1 MNNHPDIY
9 RRGYQIETKLGHNR
23 TGGRVTYKAKNLNTK
38 QTVVIKQFQF
48 AQPGTSWIDYEAY
61 TKEIEVLISLISPN
75 IPRYLDS
82 FETATGFCLVQEY
95 KQAYSLAQLRHFT
108 PQEIK
113 EIALATLDV
122 LIYLQSAS
130 PLVIHRDL
138 KPENILVD
146 HSQPRNVYLVDFG
159 FAHQGNQD
167 VGVSSVVKGTLGFMP
182 PEQLFNRQLSEA
194 SDLYSLGVTLI
205 CLLTKTKSSEV
216 GNLIDETFRLKF
228 RSQLPEISW
237 QFGRWLEKM
246 VAPNPKK
253 RYPNARSAKA
263 ALENISVTDKAY
275 QIQLSEKLVKQIKSW
290 SVAIAPIT
298 KPATALCWIL
308 TLSAMASFNTYRTHS
323 PQQKLSSHSQIIN
336 PLSQLR
342 DTGKCP
348 GCYLPEANLQGA
360 NLQNAD
366 LEAAYLRKVNFEGAY
381 LRGANFQNAF
391 LKGANLEQTYLRAAN
406 FNNVKLEGA
415 NLQNANLGGV
425 NMQFANLGEAYLKS
439 ANLEFA
445 NLKSANLEKAN
456 LKSANLKGA
465 DLTNAYLEAASLKN
479 VQLENAYLLGA
490 KLKNA
495 QLDSADLANAELS
508 GADLENANLEGADLA
523 GADLTGTNLKNANL
537 WNANL
542 VGAKLKG
549 AILPDGTKHE

>member
-1 MNNHPDIY
+1 MSNYPDIY
-9 RRGYQIETKLGHNR
+9 SRGYQIESKLGHNR
-23 TGGRVTYKAKNLNTK
+23 AGGRVTYKATNLKTK

-48 AQPGTSWIDYEAY
+48 AQPGTSWMDYEAY
-61 TKEIEVLISLISPN
+61 TREIEVLISLVSPN

-82 FETATGFCLVQEY
+82 FETPTGFCLVQEY
-95 KQAYSLAQLRHFT
+95 KRAYSLAQLRHFT

-113 EIALATLDV
+113 EIALAVLDV
-122 LIYLQSAS
+122 LVYLQSVS
-130 PLVIHRDL
+130 PPVIHRDL

-216 GNLIDETFRLKF
+216 GNLIDEAYRFKF
-228 RSQLPEISW
+228 RSQLPEISG
-237 QFGRWLEKM
+237 QFVRWLEKM

-253 RYPNARSAKA
+253 RYPNAVAAKA
-263 ALENISVTDKAY
+263 ALKNIPVTDKGL
-275 QIQLSEKLVKQIKSW
+275 QLQLGEKLVKQIKTM
-290 SVAIAPIT
+290 SVAIA
-298 KPATALCWIL
+298 KPATTLCWIL
-308 TLSAMASFNTYRTHS
+308 TLSAIASFNTYRTHS
-323 PQQKLSSHSQIIN
+323 PQQKFTSHSQIIN

-348 GCYLPEANLQGA
+348 GCYLPEANLEGA

-366 LEAAYLRKVNFEGAY
+366 LEAAYLRRVNFEGAY
-381 LRGANFQNAF
+381 LRGANFRDAF

-406 FNNVKLEGA
+406 LNNVKLEGA

-425 NMQFANLGEAYLKS
+425 NMQFANLVKAYFKS

-445 NLKSANLEKAN
+445 NLKSANLKKANLEFAN
-456 LKSANLKGA
+456 LKSA
-465 DLTNAYLEAASLKN
+465 DLTNAYLEDASLEG
-479 VQLENAYLLGA
+479 VQLENAHLIGA

-495 QLDSADLANAELS
+495 QLHSADLANAELS
-508 GADLENANLEGADLA
+508 GANLENANLEGADLA
-523 GADLTGTNLKNANL
+523 GADLAGANLKNANL